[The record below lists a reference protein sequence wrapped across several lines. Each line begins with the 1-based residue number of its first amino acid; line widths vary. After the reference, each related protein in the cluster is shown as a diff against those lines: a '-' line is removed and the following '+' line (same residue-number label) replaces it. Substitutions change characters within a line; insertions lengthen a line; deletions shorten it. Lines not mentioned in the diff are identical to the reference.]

1 MLIFTYIFVFDIVVC
16 YNILMKKINNTENE
30 KENAVVISICTK
42 KEDSLERKIDEINR
56 LCFSCDLNVSKN
68 FYQIV
73 KDFNKSTVIGKGKV
87 DEIKKYIEECEEIID
102 VVIVDYPLTG
112 SQAKNLSNIFNVK
125 VVDRVG
131 VIIDIFARGAKSK
144 EAKLQVKLAQDQYIL
159 PRLSQ
164 MQGSSGR
171 FGSAGVG
178 MRGPGETKLE
188 LNRRILENE
197 MESLRKQIAKI
208 KQQRQETRKER
219 IKSSLP
225 LIALVGYTNAG
236 KSSLLNCLVKEN
248 IYADDKYFA
257 TLDTTSRKLYLGDG
271 NYAILTDTVGFIS
284 DLPHELVDAFAST
297 LEEVLQADLLLH
309 VVDVSLGKEDNNI
322 KEYQANIKVTNKLLD
337 SLGATNNRI
346 IVYNKCDILG
356 KPILI
361 EENEVLVSTK
371 TKKGIDRLLSLIK
384 YKLGK

>member
-1 MLIFTYIFVFDIVVC
+1 M
-16 YNILMKKINNTENE
+16 
-30 KENAVVISICTK
+30 
-42 KEDSLERKIDEINR
+42 
-56 LCFSCDLNVSKN
+56 
-68 FYQIV
+68 
-73 KDFNKSTVIGKGKV
+73 
-87 DEIKKYIEECEEIID
+87 
-102 VVIVDYPLTG
+102 DYPLTG

-346 IVYNKCDILG
+346 IVYNKCDILD